1 MTTLP
6 TPPPQTPV
14 VDLVIRLG
22 LAALLAWLAMRVFAP
37 FAALMIWAV
46 VLAIALYPITR
57 WIATRLGISG
67 GWSATLL
74 VLAILALL
82 GTPTVMLGMS
92 FIDDMLRAYGA
103 VMDGTFHLPPPGDNV
118 AEWPLVGPQI
128 HATWQSASA
137 NLAEFIGEHQQQ
149 LRDTARR
156 AASALLGGV
165 GTLLSLLASFIIAG
179 VMIAYAQPGA
189 STSQRI
195 FRRICGEQVGDDL
208 HTLSVATVRSV
219 AMGVV
224 GVSFIQALL
233 LGVGFLLAGIPIPGI
248 LAVAALLLG
257 IVQVPAALFTIPA
270 IIWVWAAG
278 DGSTMVN
285 TLLTIYLVI
294 AGLADNV
301 LKPMFL
307 ARGVAV
313 PMPIV
318 LLGALGG
325 MLSSGLIGLFAG
337 AVILAMAYQVFM
349 AWVNETRP
357 ADPPAEP
364 NG

>member
-1 MTTLP
+1 M
-6 TPPPQTPV
+6 
-14 VDLVIRLG
+14 
-22 LAALLAWLAMRVFAP
+22 
-37 FAALMIWAV
+37 
-46 VLAIALYPITR
+46 
-57 WIATRLGISG
+57 
-67 GWSATLL
+67 
-74 VLAILALL
+74 
-82 GTPTVMLGMS
+82 
-92 FIDDMLRAYGA
+92 
-103 VMDGTFHLPPPGDNV
+103 
-118 AEWPLVGPQI
+118 
-128 HATWQSASA
+128 
-137 NLAEFIGEHQQQ
+137 
-149 LRDTARR
+149 
-156 AASALLGGV
+156 
-165 GTLLSLLASFIIAG
+165 
-179 VMIAYAQPGA
+179 
-189 STSQRI
+189 
-195 FRRICGEQVGDDL
+195 

-294 AGLADNV
+294 AGLADTV